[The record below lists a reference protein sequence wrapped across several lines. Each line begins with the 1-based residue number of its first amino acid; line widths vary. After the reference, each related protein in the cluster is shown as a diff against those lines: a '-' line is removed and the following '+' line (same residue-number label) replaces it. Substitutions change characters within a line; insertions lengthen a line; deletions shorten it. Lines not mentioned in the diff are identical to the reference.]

1 MNLKPL
7 NDVIIITRDASEN
20 TTKSGL
26 IIPHIAQQKAL
37 RSKVVNAGPGR
48 YTDNNVFVPTCV
60 KDGDYIIVGRE
71 ANEKLVIKE
80 DNQDYV
86 FIREKDILCIVQQ
99 INDSV
104 RLNPVSNLVMLRRL
118 NPDSISKGGIIIPE
132 NARPKSI
139 EAEVVAVGPGRVYD
153 NGVLIEPTVKVGDIA
168 ILSKWAAG
176 DLVIDNIEYTFIRE
190 TEIMAVYESQVQR
203 S

>member
-7 NDVIIITRDASEN
+7 NDVIIITRDASES

-37 RSKVVNAGPGR
+37 RSKVVNAGPGH
-48 YTDNNVFVPTCV
+48 YTNNNVFVPTCV

-118 NPDSISKGGIIIPE
+118 NPDAISKGGIIIPE

-176 DLVIDNIEYTFIRE
+176 DLVIDNVEYTFIRE
-190 TEIMAVYESQVQR
+190 TEIMAVYENRIQ
-203 S
+203 